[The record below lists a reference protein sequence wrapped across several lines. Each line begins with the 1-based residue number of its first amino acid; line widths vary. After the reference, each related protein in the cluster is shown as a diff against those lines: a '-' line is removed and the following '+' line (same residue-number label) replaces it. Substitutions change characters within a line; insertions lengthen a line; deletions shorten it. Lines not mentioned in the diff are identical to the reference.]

1 MHVSER
7 GSAEQ
12 AGEAVAVALL
22 LRRRRRARH
31 LEHVRRQVGAELRR
45 AHPAA
50 LDSLSPRASPR
61 RLAGL
66 SASLVV
72 FAPPAMRGHVVLS
85 KLAAK
90 AAGDTC
96 PWWARAPAWQKKKKS
111 VSHLYLCKALIRSN
125 D

>member
-50 LDSLSPRASPR
+50 LDSLSPPASVFSQLPEVWCSQR
-61 RLAGL
+61 SELHELAVHRLSRLTERVGT
-66 SASLVV
+66 SASRLSTY
-72 FAPPAMRGHVVLS
+72 ARGTVTPSAHM
-85 KLAAK
+85 
-90 AAGDTC
+90 
-96 PWWARAPAWQKKKKS
+96 
-111 VSHLYLCKALIRSN
+111 LIRIL
-125 D
+125 DTPELLER